1 MIPGQG
7 SQGLDEVVV
16 SVDLSCHETTTIPKS
31 SIADMAKSG
40 NPVSVTA
47 NPKIEQNRDTTF
59 SKISQ
64 IFLAQP
70 NYIDAT
76 RSWVEQLPI
85 TLGEEENNYLGIDS
99 AENPTAS
106 PGSIVQNR
114 ANVVTASSNNVQ
126 RENNVINSAENNSSG
141 NNGNK
146 INVTEILS
154 LADAEPYQQEEI
166 NLVTTEAVEIESH
179 RLTLKN
185 DIIRAFKNIEM
196 NQKLKFK
203 IYDHTGKL
211 EDGMGVG
218 VDRDI
223 YASVWL
229 ELMDSL
235 FEGASERVPYVRH
248 DLYFE
253 EWEALGNLLL
263 DGFTSCAYFPIQLSK
278 AFVMFCLFGEA
289 PDSSILQSF
298 LQYLSS
304 TEKEV
309 VETALSC
316 SR

>member
-106 PGSIVQNR
+106 PGV
-114 ANVVTASSNNVQ
+114 
-126 RENNVINSAENNSSG
+126 
-141 NNGNK
+141 
-146 INVTEILS
+146 
-154 LADAEPYQQEEI
+154 
-166 NLVTTEAVEIESH
+166 
-179 RLTLKN
+179 
-185 DIIRAFKNIEM
+185 
-196 NQKLKFK
+196 
-203 IYDHTGKL
+203 
-211 EDGMGVG
+211 
-218 VDRDI
+218 
-223 YASVWL
+223 
-229 ELMDSL
+229 
-235 FEGASERVPYVRH
+235 
-248 DLYFE
+248 
-253 EWEALGNLLL
+253 
-263 DGFTSCAYFPIQLSK
+263 LSK
-278 AFVMFCLFGEA
+278 IEIML
-289 PDSSILQSF
+289 
-298 LQYLSS
+298 
-304 TEKEV
+304 
-309 VETALSC
+309 
-316 SR
+316 